1 MVQSAYVHDAM
12 SPVSRFL
19 LLIGLLL
26 GVTLGHAQFS
36 KTVHHTFE
44 ADAAQTILVQLAGN
58 VTVDRWAGN
67 TVLVQTDIRLYNAS
81 KGIFTYFVEQVGR
94 YEVLSSLTGETLNI
108 VSKDPKRDAIVT
120 KNGETVEEINV
131 KVLVPNDF
139 VGEGVGP
146 YTRKTP
152 DSGR

>member
-1 MVQSAYVHDAM
+1 MTHPRRIA
-12 SPVSRFL
+12 L
-19 LLIGLLL
+19 LLSVCML
-26 GVTLGHAQFS
+26 GVTAAWGQFS

-44 ADAAQTILVQLAGN
+44 ADDARVIAIELAGS
-58 VTVDRWAGN
+58 VSVEPWAGN

-108 VSKDPKRDAIVT
+108 VSKDPERDVILS
-120 KNGETVEEINV
+120 KSGEVVEEIIV
-131 KVLVPNDF
+131 KVLVPDDF
-139 VGEGVGP
+139 EGAGVGP
-146 YTRKTP
+146 YTRKDS